1 MVNNGERGIVTS
13 MTPGKLHQPVVT
25 LIQDP
30 DGKSYTPPIAVDLSD
45 EAEEAADRLIVSIL
59 DAEKESTRHPA
70 LGTSRREP
78 KDGRRTGMG
87 ILADDLTGVRLL
99 RNANPVPNRVE
110 RHLGNDVLR
119 HQLPLNPVGPI
130 LDHFI
135 SYFFRQA

>member
-45 EAEEAADRLIVSIL
+45 EAEEAGAQLW
-59 DAEKESTRHPA
+59 A
-70 LGTSRREP
+70 TSRREP
-78 KDGRRTGMG
+78 QDGRRTGMG
-87 ILADDLTGVRLL
+87 ILADDLAGVRLL

>member
-1 MVNNGERGIVTS
+1 MDDEQGWDSWRSAPRLTHTTGRPTRGRTACLQV
-13 MTPGKLHQPVVT
+13 
-25 LIQDP
+25 
-30 DGKSYTPPIAVDLSD
+30 
-45 EAEEAADRLIVSIL
+45 L
-59 DAEKESTRHPA
+59 DST
-70 LGTSRREP
+70 E
-78 KDGRRTGMG
+78 
-87 ILADDLTGVRLL
+87 ADDLTGVRLL